1 MESKQNHTEE
11 LNSVFNKLIVDYKTL
26 RRSLDDIYN
35 QSQNIRVLSFNSA
48 IEAARAGQSGSGFKI
63 ISEEIR
69 NISEK
74 NDAGSRT
81 SSVVVDSIEKKMY
94 DLIGIR
100 TADVAFDII
109 DKIDRNLFER
119 YCDVQAWATFSRIID
134 ACSNPSEETYKNA
147 AYILERMV
155 HIYEVYHDAILTDAK
170 GRVICAGIRKE
181 LQGADLSDREWFKA
195 VSAEKK
201 IVYSDMYYSSSRKTW
216 AVAYTCPVTAPDGSM
231 IGVLSTRFNWQY
243 ILNIVDQSKVSPT
256 GEICVVSS
264 DGTVIASRNR
274 TDILKRSLSDTDAF
288 RQLSSGTPY
297 GYCYAKDAGASFT
310 VYGYAHTSGYNSYP
324 GKNWSVIIRE
334 KY

>member
-1 MESKQNHTEE
+1 MQKKNQTEG
-11 LNSVFNKLIVDYKTL
+11 LNEVFNKLIVDYKTL

-48 IEAARAGQSGSGFKI
+48 IEAARAGQAGSGFKI

-74 NDAGSRT
+74 NDAGSQT
-81 SSVVVDSIEKKMY
+81 SNAVVDSIEKKMY

-119 YCDVQAWATFSRIID
+119 YCDVQAWASFGKIID
-134 ACSNPSEETYKNA
+134 ACSSPSEETYEKA
-147 AYILERMV
+147 QDVLERMV
-155 HIYEVYHDAILTDAK
+155 RIYEVYHDAVLTDIN

-181 LQGADLSDREWFKA
+181 LKGADLSDREWFKT
-195 VSAEKK
+195 VCAEKK

-216 AVAYTCPVTAPDGSM
+216 AVAYTCPVTASDGSM

-243 ILNIVDQSKVSPT
+243 ILNIVDESKVSPA
-256 GEICVVSS
+256 GEICVVNN
-264 DGTVIASRNR
+264 DGTVIASRSR
-274 TDILKRSLSDTDAF
+274 ADILKRSLSNTEAF
-288 RQLSSGTPY
+288 HQLSSAVPY
-297 GYCYAKDAGASFT
+297 GFCCEKNAGSSFA
-310 VYGYAHTSGYNSYP
+310 VYGYAHTCGYNSYP

-334 KY
+334 EY